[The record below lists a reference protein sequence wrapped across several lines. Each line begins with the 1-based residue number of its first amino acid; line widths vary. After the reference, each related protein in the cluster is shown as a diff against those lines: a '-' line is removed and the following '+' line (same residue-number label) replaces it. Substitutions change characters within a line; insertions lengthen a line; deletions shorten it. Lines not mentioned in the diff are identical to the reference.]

1 VRKIN
6 YSLSFLAL
14 MNHRNINNEKQIN
27 RFDEKIDT
35 FEFSPQDINLKD
47 DAYHGSKGLQFT
59 EWWYF
64 DAALND
70 GYSIQFSARIL
81 SGLKLS
87 FLFVRFDIY
96 KGGHLVVHKRKIH
109 LLKDV
114 EISKEKPFIKI
125 AERTVMKGYSDEKT
139 GNLIYDISIKMDE
152 VAAEFQFIG
161 TTKGWKGKHEAD
173 DWWAVALPRAQ
184 VTGTITL
191 QQETITVQGSGYHD
205 HNSNVKIFAL
215 KNIGWYWGKIYS
227 DRTAITWAKILRT
240 TVKVQP
246 LLVINTIHKGYIN
259 VPPRNLRLT
268 ATDISEENGKMIP
281 HVFNLDAQTNTIT
294 LHVTMKTV
302 DIHHVKIFP
311 LMDYWRY
318 HVKCTGSVTVDSETE
333 SIDNLYIAEFLKF
346 R

>member
-1 VRKIN
+1 
-6 YSLSFLAL
+6 
-14 MNHRNINNEKQIN
+14 MNNRNTTNKKETTQFN
-27 RFDEKIDT
+27 RLTDT
-35 FEFSPQDINLKD
+35 FEFSPQDIILKD

-96 KGGHLVVHKRKIH
+96 KEGHLTVHKRKIH

-125 AERTVMKGYSDEKT
+125 AKRTIMNGHLDEKT
-139 GNLIYDISIKMDE
+139 GNIIYDVSFKMDE
-152 VAAEFQFIG
+152 VSAEFQFIG
-161 TTKGWKGKHEAD
+161 TTKGWKGRHEAD
-173 DWWAVALPRAQ
+173 DWWAVTLPRAQ
-184 VTGTITL
+184 VTGTITID
-191 QQETITVQGSGYHD
+191 QEITKVNGSGYHD
-205 HNSNVKIFAL
+205 HNWNVKIFAL

-227 DRTAITWAKILRT
+227 DRTAITWANILRT

-259 VPPRNLRLT
+259 VPPRNLHLI
-268 ATDISEENGKMIP
+268 ATDISKENGKMIP
-281 HVFNLDAQTNTIT
+281 HVFTLDAETNTIT

>member
-1 VRKIN
+1 MRKIN
-6 YSLSFLAL
+6 YLLSFSVL
-14 MNHRNINNEKQIN
+14 MKDLNISNVKPTN
-27 RFDEKIDT
+27 RFEETTDT
-35 FEFSPQDINLKD
+35 FGFSPQDIILKD

-64 DAALND
+64 DAALNQD
-70 GYSIQFSARIL
+70 YSIQFSARIL

-87 FLFVRFDIY
+87 FLLIRFDIY
-96 KGGHLVVHKRKIH
+96 KEGHLVIHKRKIH

-125 AERTVMKGYSDEKT
+125 AERTIMKGYPDEKT

-152 VAAEFQFIG
+152 VTAEFQFIG

-184 VTGTITL
+184 VTGKITI
-191 QQETITVQGSGYHD
+191 QQETFTVQGSGYHD
-205 HNSNVKIFAL
+205 HNWNVKIFAL

-227 DRTAITWAKILRT
+227 DRTAITWANILRT

-259 VPPRNLRLT
+259 VPPRYLRLT

-281 HVFNLDAQTNTIT
+281 HVFILDAETNTIT

-311 LMDYWRY
+311 LMNYWRY
-318 HVKCTGSVTVDSETE
+318 HVKCTGSVTIDSETE

>member
-1 VRKIN
+1 
-6 YSLSFLAL
+6 
-14 MNHRNINNEKQIN
+14 MNNHNTNNKKETTQ
-27 RFDEKIDT
+27 FDRLTDT
-35 FEFSPQDINLKD
+35 FEFSPQDIILKD

-70 GYSIQFSARIL
+70 GYSIQFSTRIL

-96 KGGHLVVHKRKIH
+96 KEGHLTVHKRKIH

-125 AERTVMKGYSDEKT
+125 AERIVMKGYLDEKT
-139 GNLIYDISIKMDE
+139 GNLIYDISFKMDE
-152 VAAEFQFIG
+152 VAAELKFIG
-161 TTKGWKGKHEAD
+161 TTKGWKGRHEAD

-184 VTGTITL
+184 VTGTITIH
-191 QQETITVQGSGYHD
+191 QEIIEVHGSGYHD
-205 HNSNVKIFAL
+205 HNWNVKIFAL

-227 DRTAITWAKILRT
+227 DRTAITWANILRT

-259 VPPRNLRLT
+259 VPPRNLHLI
-268 ATDISEENGKMIP
+268 ATDISKENGKMIP
-281 HVFNLDAQTNTIT
+281 HVFTLDAETNTIT